1 LPASINLE
9 TPGSSG
15 KINEFNLG
23 ATEMDNQFFV
33 KKHTCFFTCLE
44 NHDVSREAFPVAKT
58 ST

>member
-33 KKHTCFFTCLE
+33 KKTHLFFYL
-44 NHDVSREAFPVAKT
+44 PGKP
-58 ST
+58 